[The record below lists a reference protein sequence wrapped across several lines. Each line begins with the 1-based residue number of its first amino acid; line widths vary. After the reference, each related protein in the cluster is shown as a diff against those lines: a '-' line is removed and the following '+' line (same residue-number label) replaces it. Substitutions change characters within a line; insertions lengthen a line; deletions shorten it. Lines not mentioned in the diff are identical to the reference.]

1 MREKGGIQVLD
12 YRLRTFIKLCDT
24 MHYHKTAEHL
34 HMTQPAV
41 SQHIRY
47 LEKTYGCKLFV
58 YNKKKLIK
66 TEAASRLEA
75 YARSAFY
82 NETLLKQE
90 LEEPELIKLRVG
102 ATKTIGEFV
111 VNNQVANLAYRQDI
125 LLEMTID
132 NTQNLLEMLERGALD
147 FALIEGYFDKAAYG
161 YRLYKNEPFVG
172 LCSRTHPFAG
182 KSMSFEALFDTLLLV
197 REKGSGTRAIF
208 EQILNA
214 RNYTLKQFRRSVSIS
229 SFKLIKEMLLR
240 GDAIT
245 FAYQAISSGTEGL
258 TTFSVA
264 GEKITREFNFV
275 YLKNTEAEKFI
286 EIFQRA

>member
-1 MREKGGIQVLD
+1 MGLKGCVKVLD
-12 YRLRTFIKLCDT
+12 YRLKTFITLCET
-24 MHYHKTAEHL
+24 MHYHKTADIL

-41 SQHIRY
+41 SQHIRH

-66 TEAASRLEA
+66 TEAGKRVEA

-82 NETLLKQE
+82 NETLLKQA
-90 LEEPELIKLRVG
+90 LEQPRLIKLRIG

-111 VNNQVANLAYRQDI
+111 INDQVASLAYREDI
-125 LLEMTID
+125 KLELTID
-132 NTQNLLEMLERGALD
+132 NTQNLLKMLEGGALD
-147 FALIEGYFDKAAYG
+147 FALIEGYFDKSEYG
-161 YRLYKNEPFVG
+161 YKLYKHEPFVG
-172 LCSRTHPFAG
+172 LCAAEHPFAG
-182 KSMSFEALFDTLLLV
+182 KSVSMEALLDAFLLV

-208 EQILNA
+208 EQFLNE

-245 FAYQAISSGTEGL
+245 FAYEAISSGSQGL
-258 TTFSVA
+258 STFKV
-264 GEKITREFNFV
+264 ENEDIKREFNYV
-275 YLKNTEAEKFI
+275 YLKNTEAKNFI
-286 EIFQRA
+286 DIFEGA